1 VLVIFGLCSKVKF
14 MSMRKYRWKRA
25 THNDKRKRNAKK
37 WRRHH
42 AAVLGAPAA
51 PAAVGDENAD

>member
-1 VLVIFGLCSKVKF
+1 